1 MSILYGYEV
10 YPDKKITTTLSMA
23 VWLKDDYTEKPPI
36 GSVEVFLVGQEVKS
50 VKNPGGYYLFL
61 DLPGDQYQVRVEA
74 EHYFAVNTTVNLP
87 DLDSL
92 NPVVD
97 ITLIPRPSYPF
108 LYGTTLIR
116 GVFMDTDGNP
126 VSDANVEVKEKNI
139 STITTQRGEFVFYF
153 KGLTDEDLCKEGDQ
167 WFVKGVSDKVLNLE
181 VVKDSNI
188 WTYQWKIGAEVGMT
202 TALKEPITLS

>member
-1 MSILYGYEV
+1 MPVLYGYEV
-10 YPDKKITTTLSMA
+10 YPDRKITTTLSMA

-36 GSVEVFLVGQEVKS
+36 GSVEVLLVGQEKKS

-61 DLPGDQYQVRVEA
+61 DLPNGEYQVRVES

-87 DLDSL
+87 GPD
-92 NPVVD
+92 PVIE

-116 GVFMDTDGNP
+116 GVFLDADGNP
-126 VSDANVEVKEKNI
+126 VSDANMEVIDKDI
-139 STITTQRGEFVFYF
+139 STITTQKGEFVVYF
-153 KGLTDEDLCKEGDQ
+153 KGLTDGDVFIENGK
-167 WFVKGVSDKVLNLE
+167 WFIKGTPGKNLPMKI
-181 VVKDSNI
+181 VKDFNTWI
-188 WTYQWKIGAEVGMT
+188 YQWGIGAVVGMT